1 MERLNK
7 FEQDQEYI
15 VLDKLF
21 DQLTNSNTAEGRLF
35 HNVNKSVTTNCA
47 KKNSSNIVIENE
59 ASYVPDVYKN
69 EFDLFNQY
77 FLNLEKSK
85 HTQSIIHYIEKCFSS
100 DYLSDC
106 NLTGCSVFI
115 NQDTILSTLT
125 LPEIY
130 SKQVSNKIRFCPY
143 SNKVI
148 KTIAVDNI
156 KEGET
161 LICEKAAID
170 VKAHNCICVNTM
182 NYECNHCWKPVK
194 SFYTCHECQ
203 LAVYCS
209 KACCTEAHNN
219 YHRWDCHAQKTHFFG
234 LGDLGHL
241 AVRML
246 FCGIKCNFNPVEN
259 KYKMLYNLKYNLR
272 LFSKSEITKLLNR
285 SMQIMVYLSKYT
297 ELFSNMREM
306 RIMKKRTVTEKFVY
320 LGGLLVRHYAQ
331 ACVNAVFLPLEDY
344 SYLLETRGVDYLNP
358 AICVY
363 TCNIRH
369 SCLPNVFINYRRNYC
384 IVKALRDIKAG
395 EEILLNVNGL
405 DSFQTILEK
414 YTEELYKCPKCMG
427 PMGRFFNCWKCFKCV
442 YRGID
447 LELDKKRTLL
457 YNMSS
462 AMDTCRDSDM
472 MVVFLNRCDILLFS
486 QFKQYYYVIVKLIA
500 VYLVKDQITNAIFY
514 IHKMNF
520 KMNSDLQQYSMM
532 RIMVISAVINYIIM
546 YAVQK
551 KGRCAKSL
559 IECCESLMEDLEKSS
574 GYYQYSHQMQQLR
587 AAFNKTIG
595 TDSAKRNFRN
605 QVNDDEDVDDCN
617 EIKSEVSEKI
627 IAAYALLQLAKF

>member
-1 MERLNK
+1 MI
-7 FEQDQEYI
+7 Y
-15 VLDKLF
+15 
-21 DQLTNSNTAEGRLF
+21 
-35 HNVNKSVTTNCA
+35 HN
-47 KKNSSNIVIENE
+47 
-59 ASYVPDVYKN
+59 
-69 EFDLFNQY
+69 
-77 FLNLEKSK
+77 
-85 HTQSIIHYIEKCFSS
+85 
-100 DYLSDC
+100 
-106 NLTGCSVFI
+106 
-115 NQDTILSTLT
+115 
-125 LPEIY
+125 Y
-130 SKQVSNKIRFCPY
+130 S
-143 SNKVI
+143 
-148 KTIAVDNI
+148 
-156 KEGET
+156 
-161 LICEKAAID
+161 
-170 VKAHNCICVNTM
+170 
-182 NYECNHCWKPVK
+182 
-194 SFYTCHECQ
+194 
-203 LAVYCS
+203 
-209 KACCTEAHNN
+209 
-219 YHRWDCHAQKTHFFG
+219 
-234 LGDLGHL
+234 
-241 AVRML
+241 
-246 FCGIKCNFNPVEN
+246 
-259 KYKMLYNLKYNLR
+259 
-272 LFSKSEITKLLNR
+272 
-285 SMQIMVYLSKYT
+285 
-297 ELFSNMREM
+297 
-306 RIMKKRTVTEKFVY
+306 
-320 LGGLLVRHYAQ
+320 
-331 ACVNAVFLPLEDY
+331 
-344 SYLLETRGVDYLNP
+344 
-358 AICVY
+358 
-363 TCNIRH
+363 
-369 SCLPNVFINYRRNYC
+369 YRRNYC

-414 YTEELYKCPKCMG
+414 VNIFKQKQIKCNCFICAEQHLWRYTEELYKCPKCMG